1 MDVDMAVGL
10 VAAGFAV
17 MGAVGLAAP
26 TRVLSQFG
34 VAVETAAGRNEVR
47 AVYGGFGIAAAVLL
61 LFAPESFDAGIRAAL
76 AALLAGMASARVVS
90 AVVDR
95 ALSWPVFVYGL
106 IEVAAAALLF
116 WATGVL

>member
-17 MGAVGLAAP
+17 MGAAGLAAP

-34 VAVETAAGRNEVR
+34 VAVETASGRNEVR
-47 AVYGGFGIAAAVLL
+47 AVYGGFGVAAALL
-61 LFAPESFDAGIRAAL
+61 LLIAPDSMDTGARVAL
-76 AALLAGMASARVVS
+76 GALLAGMASARVVS

-95 ALSWPVFVYGL
+95 ALSWPVFIYGL
-106 IEVAAAALLF
+106 IEVVAAALLF
-116 WATGVL
+116 WAAGLL